1 MHMHMHMQREHVLF
15 LAPLLILA
23 AASWALLIWQAGMM
37 TGMGLTMGMGI
48 ALFLAV
54 WVVMMV
60 AMMFPATAPMN
71 LAFARVQRERGSFG
85 RVFVSSWIFMD
96 AYPAFLD
103 ALRGAGLPRRQ
114 RRLGADSNRSLAHEE
129 RDPHRW
135 WPPRRGWTL
144 PVHAFQTRLPGE
156 MLQARAVHS

>member
-1 MHMHMHMQREHVLF
+1 MQVRREYVRV
-15 LAPLLILA
+15 LAPLLTLA
-23 AASWALLIWQAGMM
+23 AASWAVLIWQAGMM
-37 TGMGLTMGMGI
+37 AGMGLLIGV
-48 ALFLAV
+48 FLAV
-54 WVVMMV
+54 WMVMMG

-71 LAFARVQRERGSFG
+71 LAFAQVQRERGSFG
-85 RVFVSSWIFMD
+85 RVFVTSWIFMG

-103 ALRGAGLPRRQ
+103 ALRRAFVSRRQ
-114 RRLGADSNRSLAHEE
+114 RSLGAGSYRSLAHEE

-135 WPPRRGWTL
+135 WPPRPGWTL

>member
-1 MHMHMHMQREHVLF
+1 MQVRRENVLV
-15 LAPLLILA
+15 LAPRLPLA
-23 AASWALLIWQAGMM
+23 AAAWAVLIWQAGMM
-37 TGMGLTMGMGI
+37 AGMGLTMGLGI
-48 ALFLAV
+48 VVFLAV

-71 LAFARVQRERGSFG
+71 LAFALVQRERGSFG